1 MTDRIFV
8 DNLRLSCRV
17 GITPE
22 ERLKSQEVL
31 LDVSLSLSLA
41 PAAASDSVKDTV
53 NYKEIMERVSRFVSS
68 KEFSLLE
75 SLAEGVAAVALEAF
89 PVERV
94 TVKAR
99 KAKYSAEPSVGIEIT
114 RDRKPWSSRS

>member
-8 DNLRLSCRV
+8 DNFRLGCRV
-17 GITPE
+17 GITPD

-31 LDVSLSLSLA
+31 LDVSLFLSLG
-41 PAAASDSVKDTV
+41 AAGASDSVKDTV
-53 NYKEIMERVSRFVSS
+53 NYKDFMERVSRFVSS
-68 KEFSLLE
+68 REFSLLE

-89 PVERV
+89 PLERV
-94 TVKAR
+94 MVKVR

-114 RDRKPWSSRS
+114 RDRKSWSSRS